1 MDNFE
6 GNVVEY
12 LRADRA
18 LFLNTQ
24 CCIQLNKADNPDTS
38 GPHWYCDIVVA
49 DHRDRA
55 IFLCEVSFSDSLAS
69 LFKCLED
76 WNAHWPSL
84 KSALCRDS
92 CLPGDCWPIRPWLF
106 VPEHLVPK
114 VVAKL
119 NQFNVPA
126 ERERQLPEPRVTPL
140 EMVLPWKY
148 RSWNRNGEGEK
159 PPCIPTSM
167 RV

>member
-12 LRADRA
+12 LRADRT

-24 CCIQLNKADNPDTS
+24 CCIQLNEADNPDTS

-49 DHRDRA
+49 DYRHRA
-55 IFLCEVSFSDSLAS
+55 IFLCEVSFSDSLSS
-69 LFKCLED
+69 LFKRLGD
-76 WNAHWPSL
+76 WNAHWPL
-84 KSALCRDS
+84 LTNALCRDS
-92 CLPGDCWPIRPWLF
+92 GLPSDWPIRPWLF
-106 VPEHLVPK
+106 VPEDLVPK

-126 ERERQLPEPRVTPL
+126 VRERQLPEPRVTTL

>member
-12 LRADRA
+12 LRADRT

-24 CCIQLNKADNPDTS
+24 CCIQLNEADNPDTS
-38 GPHWYCDIVVA
+38 GPHWYCDVVVA
-49 DHRDRA
+49 DYRHRA

-69 LFKCLED
+69 LFKRLGD
-76 WNAHWPSL
+76 WNVHWPSL
-84 KSALCRDS
+84 TNALCRDS
-92 CLPGDCWPIRPWLF
+92 GLPSDWPIRPWLF

-126 ERERQLPEPRVTPL
+126 ERERKLPEPRITTL
-140 EMVLPWKY
+140 EMVLPWEY

-159 PPCIPTSM
+159 PPCIPASM
-167 RV
+167 RL

>member
-18 LFLNTQ
+18 LFLNMQ
-24 CCIQLNKADNPDTS
+24 CCIQLNESANPDTS

-49 DHRDRA
+49 DHRDHA
-55 IFLCEVSFSDSLAS
+55 VFLCEVSFSDSLAS
-69 LFKCLED
+69 LFKRLDD
-76 WNAHWPSL
+76 WNTYWPAL
-84 KSALCRDS
+84 KSALSRDS
-92 CLPGDCWPIRPWLF
+92 GLPSEWPARPWLF

-114 VVAKL
+114 VIAKL
-119 NQFNVPA
+119 MQFDANPEQ
-126 ERERQLPEPRVTPL
+126 ERLLPEPRITTL

-148 RSWNRNGEGEK
+148 RSWNRKGESEK
-159 PPCIPTSM
+159 PSCIPRSM
-167 RV
+167 RE

>member
-6 GNVVEY
+6 RSVVEY

-24 CCIQLNKADNPDTS
+24 CCIQLNDADNPDTS

-49 DHRDRA
+49 DHRNHA

-69 LFKCLED
+69 LLKRLDD
-76 WNAHWPSL
+76 WNVYWP
-84 KSALCRDS
+84 ALRIALSRDS
-92 CLPGDCWPIRPWLF
+92 GLPSDWPLRPWLF
-106 VPEHLVPK
+106 VPEHLIPK
-114 VVAKL
+114 VIAKL
-119 NQFNVPA
+119 KQFEADPG
-126 ERERQLPEPRVTPL
+126 RQLPQPRITPL

-148 RSWNRNGEGEK
+148 RSWNRKGEDEK
-159 PPCIPTSM
+159 PSCIPPSM
-167 RV
+167 RE